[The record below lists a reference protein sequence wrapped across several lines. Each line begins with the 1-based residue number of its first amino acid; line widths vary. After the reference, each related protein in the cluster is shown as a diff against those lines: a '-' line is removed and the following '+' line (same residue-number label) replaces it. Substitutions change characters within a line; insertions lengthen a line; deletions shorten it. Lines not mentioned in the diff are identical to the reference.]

1 MQQSIV
7 SIVINLNKGVECVN
21 ISFCLISFAYFLYY
35 ALYVFNS

>member
-21 ISFCLISFAYFLYY
+21 ISFCLFLYY
-35 ALYVFNS
+35 ALYVFIS